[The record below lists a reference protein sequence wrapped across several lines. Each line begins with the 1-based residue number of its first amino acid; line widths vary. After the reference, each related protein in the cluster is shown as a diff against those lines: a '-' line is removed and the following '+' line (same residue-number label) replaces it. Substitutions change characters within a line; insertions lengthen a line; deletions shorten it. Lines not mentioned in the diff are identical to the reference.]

1 MSKKTHKKTT
11 NIYVYVYVIITKGI
25 IKIKMDIRRI
35 RLRAVH
41 AGSVSVVVVEP
52 QEYTRPVTLT
62 RRSALLRDFYPL
74 VSGTA
79 ANGRSRSRG
88 RNERTGLAR
97 GQGPAWPKRPRARE
111 ATSGG
116 W

>member
-1 MSKKTHKKTT
+1 MRD
-11 NIYVYVYVIITKGI
+11 V
-25 IKIKMDIRRI
+25 
-35 RLRAVH
+35 RAVH

-52 QEYTRPVTLT
+52 QEYTRTVTLT

-79 ANGRSRSRG
+79 SGRSRSRG

-111 ATSGG
+111 AISGG